1 MKVLLTGGT
10 GYVGQALREK
20 LRLRGHDIRLLV
32 RRESAHKVPV
42 GSEYEVV
49 LGDVLDS
56 HACLRAVDGCD
67 AVVHLVG
74 IIREF
79 PKDGTTYV
87 AMHTE
92 ATFNVLDAARRMG
105 IDRFVHISALGA
117 RADAPSRYHTTK
129 FEAESIVRNSDLRW
143 TVFRPSVIFSPGSE
157 FTRQLVD
164 LVHRPLVPIVD
175 GGRALLQPVSL
186 ENLTDAMARSL
197 TMPETQGCWYDVGG
211 PDRVKF
217 SDILD
222 RIARHYQLHPNT
234 MKISA
239 MFMKPVVRLLQRFES
254 FPLTIDQL
262 EMLVEDNICDTG
274 DFTKTFGITELDSFD
289 AALPSLLEAID
300 VQAA

>member
-1 MKVLLTGGT
+1 MKILLTGGT

-20 LRLRGHDIRLLV
+20 LRLDGHDVRLLV
-32 RRESAHKVPV
+32 RRESAHKIPA
-42 GSEYEVV
+42 GSGYDIV
-49 LGDVLDS
+49 LGDVMDS
-56 HACLRAVDGCD
+56 HACLRAVDGCQ

-79 PKDGTTYV
+79 PNDGTTYV

-105 IDRFVHISALGA
+105 TERFVHMSALGA
-117 RADAPSRYHTTK
+117 RADARSRYHTTK
-129 FEAESIVRNSDLRW
+129 FEAESIVTNSDLDW

-175 GGRALLQPVSL
+175 GGKALLQPVSL

-197 TMPETQGCWYDVGG
+197 SMPETQGCSYDVGG
-211 PDRVKF
+211 PDRVRF
-217 SDILD
+217 ADILD
-222 RIARHYQLHPNT
+222 RIADHYKLHPNT
-234 MKISA
+234 MKISST
-239 MFMKPVVRLLQRFES
+239 FMKPVVRLLQRFES
-254 FPLTIDQL
+254 FPLTVDQL

-274 DFTKTFGITELDSFD
+274 EFTKTFRIAELDSFE

-300 VQAA
+300 VKAA